1 MKILIDGPDQ
11 ILYQWD
17 KGQRLMLHGADA
29 GTRVDF
35 ARCDQ
40 NKAVSVNA
48 YAEAGAV
55 FCDIPDALLMEPDHL
70 HGYVYEMDGDRGET
84 VQEFMLTVFR
94 RPMPEDY
101 VAPNEVLTWHSLERR
116 IKKIEDEGVP
126 DEKIAQAV
134 EDYLEENP
142 VQPGGSAGTVEIVDA
157 VDRPPGSPPTVTET
171 EDSTPAARKYI
182 LGIPGGT
189 KGVGIKDTVVM
200 DSPNGYTKVTISYTN
215 GDEYT
220 LTIPHGKDYSLTPAD
235 KAEIAGM
242 AAELVEV
249 PEQDSSQNGDGL
261 TGEEKSLILS
271 LFKATA
277 YTADMSATIA
287 QLENLWGGTGGE
299 EPDIPDEPDEPD
311 VPTYKVANNLTGV
324 TNSNT
329 ATTASGYY
337 SATLSADDGYNIS
350 VTITMGGVDIT
361 DSVYTEDGTILI
373 TEVTGDIIITATAE
387 LATAPV
393 LYQLANTP
401 RTVNADLFEDTGL
414 AFGTSTANG
423 YTKAWTLVAKVKNM
437 TAGTLWCVNGN
448 TGLRSYYEKRWNG
461 DAQNNVVHLT
471 TAVCAAVSRPAI
483 TEANPDEIC
492 VVITK
497 EAMSEKT
504 ATIYHL
510 SYSGEMVSDVLVG
523 SYGNFYHNMFAGS
536 MMVGGQTSA
545 DFVGIIEEFTI
556 YEGVAAEDQIK
567 NYLGVA

>member
-17 KGQRLMLHGADA
+17 KSQRLMLHGADA

-40 NKAVSVNA
+40 HKAVSVYA
-48 YAEAGAV
+48 YAEDGAV
-55 FCDIPDALLMEPDHL
+55 FCDIPDSLLMDPNHL
-70 HGYVYEMDGDRGET
+70 HGYVYEIDGDRGET
-84 VQEFMLTVFR
+84 VQEFMLTVIR
-94 RPMPEDY
+94 RPKPEDY
-101 VAPNEVLTWHSLERR
+101 VEPEDVPTWHDLEQR

-142 VQPGGSAGTVEIVDA
+142 IEAPKPDLTGVVKSVNGKTPDENGNVEI
-157 VDRPPGSPPTVTET
+157 
-171 EDSTPAARKYI
+171 
-182 LGIPGGT
+182 
-189 KGVGIKDTVVM
+189 
-200 DSPNGYTKVTISYTN
+200 
-215 GDEYT
+215 
-220 LTIPHGKDYSLTPAD
+220 TIP
-235 KAEIAGM
+235 
-242 AAELVEV
+242 
-249 PEQDSSQNGDGL
+249 DSSQNGDGL
-261 TGEEKSLILS
+261 TDTEKSLILS
-271 LFKATA
+271 LLKATA

-287 QLENLWGGTGGE
+287 QLESLWGGTGGE
-299 EPDIPDEPDEPD
+299 EPDIPDEPD
-311 VPTYKVANNLTGV
+311 VPTYTITNNLTGV